1 MIKKVFLF
9 ICTLSVLSCVDND
22 IPANCLRPF
31 SVSISTDLNNPQ
43 LINVQTPGGSVEL
56 SGGAKGIILLNV
68 NGSDFVA
75 YDRVCPQGDCNSSM
89 IYDRL
94 NRPNILKCSC
104 DGSEYGLGLGIGGAP
119 QTEGFLCSAIEYKV
133 SKNGSAIRISN
144 F

>member
-1 MIKKVFLF
+1 MLKKVLFFLSILGF
-9 ICTLSVLSCVDND
+9 FSCTDNNL
-22 IPANCLRPF
+22 PANCIRPF

-43 LINVQTPGGSVEL
+43 LLNAQVPGGSVEL

-68 NGSDFVA
+68 NGTEFVA
-75 YDRVCPQGDCNSSM
+75 YDRICPEGDCNTAM
-89 IYDRL
+89 IYDKL

-119 QTEGFLCSAIEYKV
+119 QTEGFLCSALEYKV
-133 SKNGSAIRISN
+133 SKNGSSIRISN